1 MYCNICGG
9 IEKNTNI
16 FKINICKN
24 CLNEIQT
31 LKYEDG
37 NYDYYKNLIRIVL
50 GYYINAP
57 LEKNLVN

>member
-9 IEKNTNI
+9 KGKNTDI
-16 FKINICKN
+16 FKINICRD
-24 CLNEIQT
+24 CLKEIQT
-31 LKYEDG
+31 LRCDDG

-50 GYYINAP
+50 GYYISVP